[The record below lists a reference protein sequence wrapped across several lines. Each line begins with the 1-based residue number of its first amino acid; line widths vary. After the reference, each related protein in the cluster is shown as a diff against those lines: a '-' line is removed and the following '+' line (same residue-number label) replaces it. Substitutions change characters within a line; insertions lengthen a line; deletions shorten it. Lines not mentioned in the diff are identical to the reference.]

1 MTTDSK
7 HDSDILILAATGK
20 TGRRVVERLRTQGA
34 AVRAA
39 SRSSEVT
46 FDWTAPATWEP
57 ALAGATALY
66 LVAPDDPDP
75 VEDFVRLAVESGVRR
90 IVALSGRGLD
100 RIGEDVGA
108 GTATFYTGMAAAE
121 RAVRGSGVE
130 WTIIRPNNFNQNF
143 DEDMWRQPLR
153 DGRLALPIGATPE
166 PFIDADDVA
175 AVAAALLTRDGDRH
189 LGEVY
194 ELSGPRGLS
203 FGEAVGTIA
212 RAAGREIAYVELT
225 PEEYEAELLAEGY
238 PEVAA
243 KAFGALFA
251 LHRTGY
257 TAAPVDGVQRVLG
270 RAPTDF
276 TAYAERAAAAGAWT

>member
-20 TGRRVVERLRTQGA
+20 TGRRVVERLRAQGA

-39 SRSSEVT
+39 SRSSDVR
-46 FDWTAPATWEP
+46 FDWTAPATWKP
-57 ALAGATALY
+57 ALAGASAVY
-66 LVAPDDPDP
+66 LVAPEDAAP
-75 VEDFVRLAVESGVRR
+75 VEEFVPLAVESGVRR
-90 IVALSGRGLD
+90 FVALSGRGLD
-100 RIGEDVGA
+100 RVGPDFGA
-108 GTATFYTGMAAAE
+108 GMAAAE

-143 DEDMWRQPLR
+143 DEDVWRQPLR
-153 DGRLALPIGATPE
+153 DGRLALPIGSTPE
-166 PFIDADDVA
+166 PFIDANDVA
-175 AVAAALLTRDGDRH
+175 EVAATLLTGAGDRH
-189 LGEVY
+189 TGEVY
-194 ELSGPRGLS
+194 DLSGPRGLS

-225 PEEYEAELLAEGY
+225 PEEYHAELLAEGW
-238 PEVAA
+238 PEEAA

-270 RAPTDF
+270 REPADF
-276 TAYAERAAAAGAWT
+276 TAYAERAAAAGAWA